1 MGLIVSPAQNRR
13 EFRKGEGSALAGPD
27 GMVRTRDI
35 SHVFSDHMSLVSLG
49 EQFQGSLL
57 AGT

>member
-1 MGLIVSPAQNRR
+1 MVSPAQNRR

>member
-1 MGLIVSPAQNRR
+1 VGLVLSPVQNRR

-27 GMVRTRDI
+27 GMVRTCDI

-57 AGT
+57 ART